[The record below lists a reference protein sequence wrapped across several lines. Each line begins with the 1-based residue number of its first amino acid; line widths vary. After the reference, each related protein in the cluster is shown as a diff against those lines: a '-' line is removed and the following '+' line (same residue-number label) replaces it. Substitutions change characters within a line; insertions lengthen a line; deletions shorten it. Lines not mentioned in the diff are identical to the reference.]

1 MAELR
6 RRYWFRDLCMAMV
19 EKVKRGLRIGLD
31 VLGGLVV
38 LWFCLTY
45 FAPGF
50 VRHTLLRRPSLPS
63 EIPAFTVSETFPE
76 LKLNSGEGEVFRFSD
91 YPHKAV
97 LVNFFTSW

>member
-1 MAELR
+1 M
-6 RRYWFRDLCMAMV
+6 CMPMV
-19 EKVKRGLRIGLD
+19 KNVKRGLRIGLD

-38 LWFCLTY
+38 LWFCLGY

-50 VRHTLLRRPSLPS
+50 LLHTLLRRPRLPF
-63 EIPAFTVSETFPE
+63 ELPAFTVSETFPD
-76 LKLNSGEGEVFRFSD
+76 LKLNSAEGKVFRFSD